1 MKSKKLKEKKMS
13 DSFNVGLTVIG
24 AVIIA
29 IGGCITYYN
38 VIDSNNTK
46 EIVTKAIE
54 RGVDPLTA
62 ACATQI
68 AGQNNGQARSTCEKI
83 AIIKGK

>member
-1 MKSKKLKEKKMS
+1 MS
-13 DSFNVGLTVIG
+13 EFESIFITAISAVVITVS
-24 AVIIA
+24 
-29 IGGCITYYN
+29 GCMTYYN

-54 RGVDPLTA
+54 RGIDPVAA

-68 AGQNNGQARSTCEKI
+68 TSNNDKSRSTCEKL